1 MYSIITRRD
10 LLKGIAGMA
19 ATPPLI
25 KAAEEFKPPAGKMP
39 TRVLGK
45 TGVAVSVLALGGVG
59 GVTDL
64 PSDEIAVKFIQ
75 DCIAAGINYLDTAA
89 SYGHDNDPRNSERR
103 YGKALGKHRKK
114 IYLNTKT
121 VKRKADDAMRDI
133 EASLRLLQTDYL
145 DAVQIHSVKPDEDLA
160 IWGKPD
166 GVYTLLRKLKDQK
179 TIRFI
184 GLTGHS
190 GASCLKQ
197 AVDLYDFD
205 TILTTFN
212 PTRDRRPY
220 EEELLPRLQ
229 EKNLGI
235 VAMKIMGGARE
246 YNRVTA
252 DSLPGIL
259 VGEGK
264 GLTSHATLLR
274 YALSLPVHTATNGIG
289 DYRQLNA
296 NLSVCYNFQPLTLQ
310 ERKEVLMA
318 MNDSHKFLA
327 YNKPGYT
334 RC

>member
-1 MYSIITRRD
+1 MDTKVTRRG
-10 LLKGIAGMA
+10 LLKGIVGVA
-19 ATPPLI
+19 ATPHLI

-45 TGVAVSVLALGGVG
+45 TGIAVSLLALGGVG
-59 GVTDL
+59 AVSDF
-64 PSDEIAVKFIQ
+64 PSDELAAKFIQ

-89 SYGHDNDPRNSERR
+89 AYGHDNDPRNSERR
-103 YGKALGKHRKK
+103 YGKALGKLRKR

-121 VKRKADDAMRDI
+121 AKRKADEAMRDI
-133 EASLRLLQTDYL
+133 EASLKLLQTHYL
-145 DAVQIHSVKPDEDLA
+145 DAVQIHSAMPNEDLA
-160 IWGKPD
+160 SWGKPD

-184 GLTGHS
+184 GVTGHS

-235 VAMKIMGGARE
+235 VAMKIMGGGRE
-246 YNRVTA
+246 YNRVTT

-264 GLTSHATLLR
+264 GLTSPATLLR

-289 DYRQLNA
+289 DYRQLSA
-296 NLSVCYNFQPLTLQ
+296 NLAVCYNFQPLTRQ
-310 ERKEVLMA
+310 EREEILMA
-318 MNDSHKFLA
+318 MNDSDRLLA
-327 YNKPGYT
+327 YNKPGYGGA
-334 RC
+334 